1 MTEPAKALKKRGGI
15 LRGFLLGVGVSIAVV
30 TALSF
35 WSQHRLRPI
44 HAEVAGADVSRHGG
58 VTINISS
65 EYGFIRQAC
74 NGVCDNLV
82 FEQDSADNLYK
93 AEVRDAAGACVFCG
107 HQGEYV
113 SGGMQ
118 VGWRLGGKDKLALQ
132 RTTKFAY

>member
-1 MTEPAKALKKRGGI
+1 MLG
-15 LRGFLLGVGVSIAVV
+15 GFLLGVGLSIATV
-30 TALSF
+30 TALSL

-44 HAEVAGADVSRHGG
+44 HAEVTGADVTRHGG
-58 VTINISS
+58 AAITIRS

-74 NGVCDNLV
+74 NGVCDDLV

-93 AEVRDAAGACVFCG
+93 AEVRDAAGKCVLCD
-107 HQGEYV
+107 QQSEYV

-118 VGWRLGGKDKLALQ
+118 VGWRLGGKDKLVLQ